1 MYSYGLEVVFLKIV
15 LRKQPFFIVWG
26 ISMNSSGYNNHNKL
40 LVSKIIV
47 FIADYVSIV
56 LGTLA
61 AYYLRLNLPILPVS
75 SHFKVDEIYVY
86 GIIPFVFLSILLLNN
101 AYSVVSP
108 YWDTMK
114 NLFRSITIGVVV
126 SIVLMYTGHVI
137 NDVSRLFV
145 VFAYVFILLFTF
157 SFRFIVGKI
166 LSKAGYLIIPVL
178 LVGAGKTAELVKK
191 SLDRMPIATYKI
203 IGYVDDNPK
212 SSAIAKEYPFLGAF
226 SDVERVIKDT
236 GVQTVLICAPGLESK
251 KLVSL
256 INQLQLLV
264 KRVAFVPELFGL
276 PTSNITARGMMEEQA
291 VVLRV
296 QNNLARKSNRIMK
309 RIFDIVATVCG
320 GILILPILAIVAVLI
335 YLDSP
340 GPIVFGHKRVGQDG
354 KEFPCYKFRSMV
366 PNAQEALE
374 VYLKENPAAREEW
387 ERDFK
392 LKDDPRVTR
401 IGKFLRKTSLDE
413 LPQLWNVLV
422 GDMSLVGPRPIVRD
436 EIVKYGDYINDF
448 YLVPP
453 GITGVWQVS
462 GRSDTTYEER
472 VLMDSWYVHNWSVW
486 IDIVYLLKTV
496 LAVVKS
502 KGAY

>member
-1 MYSYGLEVVFLKIV
+1 
-15 LRKQPFFIVWG
+15 
-26 ISMNSSGYNNHNKL
+26 
-40 LVSKIIV
+40 
-47 FIADYVSIV
+47 
-56 LGTLA
+56 
-61 AYYLRLNLPILPVS
+61 
-75 SHFKVDEIYVY
+75 
-86 GIIPFVFLSILLLNN
+86 
-101 AYSVVSP
+101 
-108 YWDTMK
+108 WDTMK

-145 VFAYVFILLFTF
+145 VFAYLFMLLFIF

-166 LSKAGYLIIPVL
+166 LSKAGYLTIPVL

-212 SSAIAKEYPFLGAF
+212 SSTIAKEYPCLGAF
-226 SDVERVIKDT
+226 SDVEHVIKDT
-236 GVQTVLICAPGLESK
+236 GVQTVLICAPGLEPK

-256 INQLQLLV
+256 INRLQLLV

-340 GPIVFGHKRVGQDG
+340 GPIVFGHKRVGQGG

-436 EIVKYGDYINDF
+436 EIVKYGEYINDF

-472 VLMDSWYVHNWSVW
+472 VLMDSWY
-486 IDIVYLLKTV
+486 
-496 LAVVKS
+496 
-502 KGAY
+502 

>member
-1 MYSYGLEVVFLKIV
+1 MTICRHQNTRLVLANIV
-15 LRKQPFFIVWG
+15 T
-26 ISMNSSGYNNHNKL
+26 M
-40 LVSKIIV
+40 LV
-47 FIADYVSIV
+47 DYVAIV
-56 LGTLA
+56 LGELA
-61 AYYLRLNLPILPVS
+61 AYYLRLLLPLSLVHS
-75 SHFKVDEIYVY
+75 GFKIDPIYIY
-86 GIIPFVFLSILLLNN
+86 GIVPIVFLFVLIVNN
-101 AYSVVSP
+101 SYDIEMP
-108 YWDTMK
+108 LWDKTK
-114 NLFRSITIGVVV
+114 TIVRSITLGVVV
-126 SIVLMYTGHVI
+126 SIVLMYTGHVTD
-137 NDVSRLFV
+137 NVSRLFV
-145 VFAYVFILLFTF
+145 GFSYIFITLLVTL
-157 SFRFIVGKI
+157 FRFISHKTLNTLHI
-166 LSKAGYLIIPVL
+166 LYIPVL
-178 LVGAGKTAELVKK
+178 LVGAGKTAELFMN
-191 SLDRMPIATYKI
+191 SLDRMPISHYKI

-212 SSAIAKEYPFLGAF
+212 SKTIASTFPCLGTF
-226 SDVERVIKDT
+226 KDVEQVIQKT
-236 GVQTVLICAPGLESK
+236 GVQHVLICAPGLESK
-251 KLVSL
+251 QLVNL
-256 INQLQLLV
+256 VNRLQLLV
-264 KRVAFVPELFGL
+264 RNVSFVPNIFGV
-276 PTSNITARGMMEEQA
+276 PASNISARGLMEEQA
-291 VVLRV
+291 IVVRV
-296 QNNLARKSNRIMK
+296 QNNLAKKSNRIMK
-309 RIFDIVATVCG
+309 RIFDIAATVCG

-340 GPIVFGHKRVGQDG
+340 GPIVFGHKRVGQGG

-486 IDIVYLLKTV
+486 IDIVYLFKTV

>member
-1 MYSYGLEVVFLKIV
+1 MKNTYVNSNVIVKTLMVIVDYISVICGIVSAYNLRLLLPFSESDMVLHIDYWYAYIITPLLFITVLFLNHGYKIDTAYWEKV
-15 LRKQPFFIVWG
+15 
-26 ISMNSSGYNNHNKL
+26 
-40 LVSKIIV
+40 KII
-47 FIADYVSIV
+47 
-56 LGTLA
+56 
-61 AYYLRLNLPILPVS
+61 
-75 SHFKVDEIYVY
+75 
-86 GIIPFVFLSILLLNN
+86 
-101 AYSVVSP
+101 
-108 YWDTMK
+108 
-114 NLFRSITIGVVV
+114 FRSITIGIVL
-126 SIVLMYTGHVI
+126 SIVLMYAGHI
-137 NDVSRLFV
+137 LNNVSRLFV
-145 VFAYVFILLFTF
+145 ILSYGFILFYIILF
-157 SFRFIVGKI
+157 RYI
-166 LSKAGYLIIPVL
+166 LARTLIKLNVLAIPVL
-178 LVGAGKTAELVKK
+178 LVGAGKTAELVDIHF
-191 SLDRMPIATYKI
+191 SNMPLAMYKI
-203 IGYVDDNPK
+203 VGFVDDNPK
-212 SSAIAKEYPFLGAF
+212 SDVLANKYECLGKF
-226 SDVERVIKDT
+226 SDAEAVIKKYNIPN
-236 GVQTVLICAPGLESK
+236 VLVCAPGLEPR
-251 KLVSL
+251 KLVTL
-256 INQLQLLV
+256 INKLQILV
-264 KRVAFVPELFGL
+264 EKVTFVPELFGI
-276 PTSNITARGMMEEQA
+276 PAANIQARGLMNEQTLILE
-291 VVLRV
+291 VK
-296 QNNLARKSNRIMK
+296 NNLAQRRNRLFK
-309 RIFDIVATVCG
+309 RIFDITATVIG
-320 GILILPILAIVAVLI
+320 GILILPVIAIVAILI

-340 GPIVFGHKRVGQDG
+340 GPIVFGHKRVGQGG

-374 VYLKENPAAREEW
+374 IYLKENPAAREEW

>member
-1 MYSYGLEVVFLKIV
+1 MEKKYVNSNVIVKILMVIVDYLSVICGIISAYNLRLLLPFSGNSMV
-15 LRKQPFFIVWG
+15 LNIDYW
-26 ISMNSSGYNNHNKL
+26 YAY
-40 LVSKIIV
+40 IITPLV
-47 FIADYVSIV
+47 FILV
-56 LGTLA
+56 
-61 AYYLRLNLPILPVS
+61 
-75 SHFKVDEIYVY
+75 
-86 GIIPFVFLSILLLNN
+86 LLLNN
-101 AYSVVSP
+101 GYKIDTAY
-108 YWDTMK
+108 WEK
-114 NLFRSITIGVVV
+114 IKIIFRSITIGIVL
-126 SIVLMYTGHVI
+126 SIVLMYAGHI
-137 NDVSRLFV
+137 LNNVSRLFV
-145 VFAYVFILLFTF
+145 ILSYGFILLYIIL
-157 SFRFIVGKI
+157 FRFILARGLIKLNV
-166 LSKAGYLIIPVL
+166 LSIPVL
-178 LVGAGKTAELVKK
+178 LVGAGKTAELVDMHF
-191 SLDRMPIATYKI
+191 SNMPLAMYKI
-203 IGYVDDNPK
+203 IGFVDDPPK
-212 SSAIAKEYPFLGAF
+212 SSILAAKYECLGKF
-226 SDVERVIKDT
+226 SDAEAVIKNYNIPN
-236 GVQTVLICAPGLESK
+236 VLVCAPGLESR
-251 KLVSL
+251 KLVTL
-256 INQLQLLV
+256 INKLQILV
-264 KRVAFVPELFGL
+264 EKVTFVPELFGI
-276 PTSNITARGMMEEQA
+276 PAANIQARGLMNEQTLILE
-291 VVLRV
+291 VK
-296 QNNLARKSNRIMK
+296 NNLAQRRNRLFK

-320 GILILPILAIVAVLI
+320 GILILPILAIIAILI

-340 GPIVFGHKRVGQDG
+340 GPIVFGHKRVGQGG
-354 KEFPCYKFRSMV
+354 KLFSCYKFRSMV

-374 VYLKENPAAREEW
+374 QYLKENPVAREEW

-496 LAVVKS
+496 LAVAKS

>member
-1 MYSYGLEVVFLKIV
+1 MKIV

-26 ISMNSSGYNNHNKL
+26 ISMNRYGYNNHNKL
-40 LVSKIIV
+40 LISKFIV
-47 FIADYVSIV
+47 LIADYISIV
-56 LGTLA
+56 LGTLV
-61 AYYLRLNLPILPVS
+61 AYHLRLNLPILPVS
-75 SHFKVDEIYVY
+75 PHFNVDGIYVY
-86 GIIPFVFLSILLLNN
+86 GIIPLVFLSILLLNN
-101 AYSVVSP
+101 TYSVVSP

-145 VFAYVFILLFTF
+145 VFAYVFMLLFIF
-157 SFRFIVGKI
+157 SSRFIVGKI
-166 LSKAGYLIIPVL
+166 LSKAGYLNIPVL

-212 SSAIAKEYPFLGAF
+212 SSTIAKEYPCLGAF
-226 SDVERVIKDT
+226 SDVEDVIKDT
-236 GVQTVLICAPGLESK
+236 GVQTVLICAPGLEPK

-256 INQLQLLV
+256 INRLQLLV

-320 GILILPILAIVAVLI
+320 GLLILPILAIVAVLI

-340 GPIVFGHKRVGQDG
+340 GPIVFGHKRVGQGG